1 MPRTGPA
8 SGLPPGSLSRTWQY
22 ALVGGVVSM
31 PLTLAAYWSS
41 GANDHFSLNMVV
53 VGGLIAG
60 FLARRYAADVGA
72 AGLRAGVIGGLAGY
86 VWIAP
91 TILTT
96 AESFADAWSFAPATG
111 LLFVVFSA
119 VDLGIAAIAG
129 LLGGVVGAWICRKV
143 GRESPPAV
151 SA

>member
-1 MPRTGPA
+1 MSRTGPH
-8 SGLPPGSLSRTWQY
+8 PGSLSRTWQY

-41 GANDHFSLNMVV
+41 GASNHFSFNMVV

-60 FLARRYAADVGA
+60 FLARRYSADVSA
-72 AGLRAGVIGGLAGY
+72 ASIRAGVIGGLAGY

-91 TILTT
+91 TILVS
-96 AESFADAWSFAPATG
+96 AESFADAWSFAPASV
-111 LLFVVFSA
+111 LLAVLFSA
-119 VDLGIAAIAG
+119 VVFGTAAVMG
-129 LLGGVVGAWICRKV
+129 LLGGLVGSWISGKI
-143 GRESPPAV
+143 GRDRTAAL

>member
-1 MPRTGPA
+1 MSRTGPG

-22 ALVGGVVSM
+22 ALVGGAVSM
-31 PLTLAAYWSS
+31 PLTLAVYWSS
-41 GANDHFSLNMVV
+41 GASDHFSFNAVV

-60 FLARRYAADVGA
+60 FLARRYAADAGA

-91 TILTT
+91 AIRTS

-119 VDLGIAAIAG
+119 VVLGTAAIAG
-129 LLGGVVGAWICRKV
+129 LLGGVVGSWICGKV
-143 GRESPPAV
+143 GRESPSTA

>member
-1 MPRTGPA
+1 MPRTGP
-8 SGLPPGSLSRTWQY
+8 LPGSLSLTWQY

-41 GANDHFSLNMVV
+41 GASNHFSFNMVI

-60 FLARRYAADVGA
+60 FLARRYSADVSA
-72 AGLRAGVIGGLAGY
+72 ASLRAGVIGGLAGY

-91 TILTT
+91 TILVS
-96 AESFADAWSFAPATG
+96 AESFADAWSFAPVKPA
-111 LLFVVFSA
+111 LVVLFSGFV
-119 VDLGIAAIAG
+119 LGTAAIFG
-129 LLGGVVGAWICRKV
+129 LLGGLVGSWISGKIGQDRTA
-143 GRESPPAV
+143 AV

>member
-1 MPRTGPA
+1 MSRTGP
-8 SGLPPGSLSRTWQY
+8 SPGLPPGSLSRTWQF

-41 GANDHFSLNMVV
+41 GASDYFSFNMVV

-60 FLARRYAADVGA
+60 FLARRYSADVSA
-72 AGLRAGVIGGLAGY
+72 TSLRAGVVGGLAGY

-96 AESFADAWSFAPATG
+96 AESFADAWSFAPATW
-111 LLFVVFSA
+111 LLFAAFSA
-119 VDLGIAAIAG
+119 VVLGVAAIPG
-129 LLGGVVGAWICRKV
+129 LVGGLVGAWICGKTGQER
-143 GRESPPAV
+143 AV
-151 SA
+151 AASG